1 MHFRDGRKEI
11 AVTRRREGNARTAH
25 GGAVQGHEHRQRHAG
40 RHYACARGTQNQS
53 YCVGR
58 RAGRARDRRRRQHIL
73 HACIHEHVE
82 RAHDGHPGD
91 QRDGNI
97 PLGLANLARHHVE
110 IVPAIVGP
118 ESGDQRRHEA
128 RDASLCARERA
139 REIAPAAAAISEA
152 HHHDAHDDADLQER
166 EHQLKLPR
174 LLHADVVQER
184 NEHCGCNR
192 RQLAVADRKG
202 RGENG
207 MREE

>member
-40 RHYACARGTQNQS
+40 RHYACAHGTQNQS

-58 RAGRARDRRRRQHIL
+58 RAGRARYRRRRQHIL
-73 HACIHEHVE
+73 HACIHEHVQ

-97 PLGLANLARHHVE
+97 PLGLADLARHHVE

-118 ESGDQRRHEA
+118 ESRDQRRHEA
-128 RDASLCARERA
+128 RDAALGARERA
-139 REIAPAAAAISEA
+139 REIAPAAAAVAEA
-152 HHHDAHDDADLQER
+152 DHHDADDDADFQER
-166 EHQLKLPR
+166 EDQLKLPR
-174 LLHADVVQER
+174 LLHPDVVQKSDRGDGSNR
-184 NEHCGCNR
+184 NEMTFRDRDR
-192 RQLAVADRKG
+192 RGDERLR
-202 RGENG
+202 
-207 MREE
+207 